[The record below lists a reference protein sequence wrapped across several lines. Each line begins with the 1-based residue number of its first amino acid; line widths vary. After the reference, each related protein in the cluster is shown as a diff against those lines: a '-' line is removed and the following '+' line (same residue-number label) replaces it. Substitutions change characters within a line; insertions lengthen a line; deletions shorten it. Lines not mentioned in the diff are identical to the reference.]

1 MSAMDVLHGLS
12 THYPCF
18 SHESHAG
25 YLPEMAAFD
34 YSGWI
39 GPGQNPSRQDLEAK
53 EVLDLRSKLAI
64 AESRIDELQKEKAVT
79 KNVIDYLLKQS
90 GSANLYEGSPY
101 TPQHANYSRA
111 AEEVKGILNPIIGL
125 LHDIVRAA
133 PLHQNSVTQS
143 VPHADFGSGT
153 LIDLLSD
160 ESEPGDSG
168 KGPSDFRKP
177 SSTPLDL
184 AQATKPPEI
193 SPSGATGKAQA
204 KQAHAPESNLMFSE
218 KNITFTAPLVTR
230 FGTRRDERTSRQD
243 TSVNPPLNVFA
254 PFQCCHEASSQLTIV
269 KPAAHIHEK
278 NLGNLQRSF
287 DESETGL
294 SVSTQYDAS
303 QSNSASSVST
313 MSSVQNSDDEDDQAV
328 GNILEKL
335 SFDPRPIVTISGP
348 SDIYNASK
356 DLDHKES
363 RNALETITPPNLRT
377 PVLTHA
383 AKFMPKWPTGS
394 FAVSAAERE
403 AAIFVHQRN
412 VSNQEN
418 RFPDVFKYGIRFRPD
433 PMETDLYRTLVVTG
447 LPFKVTMSALLQQIQ
462 GAAVVDAKLLD
473 TASIDGHST
482 ALITFVHECNAKA
495 IEQKARET
503 PWEFFGKPVVVTLL
517 PTPTWPMP
525 GNLRKA
531 IVDHRHTRC
540 LEVHDFPRAIKPAE
554 LEYDLRIHRG
564 MTSNRIEAKTM
575 RLDGVLELR
584 FNSVNY
590 AGQAYGTLTTSKRY
604 KQCQVKRVADPC
616 TSPLNDSVIQFHRP
630 TEVASSIDKEPKDE
644 PVEEAPNVATNGGVT
659 CWKEY
664 AFETFTGNES
674 RAGARMG
681 TAETPEDNTCRLSE
695 AGVDGA
701 ATIRR
706 GRGFATEQSVAK
718 TEETCNQ
725 Q

>member
-1 MSAMDVLHGLS
+1 MDVLHGLS
-12 THYPCF
+12 PHNPCF
-18 SHESHAG
+18 SRESHAG

-39 GPGQNPSRQDLEAK
+39 GPGQNPSGQHLESK
-53 EVLDLRSKLAI
+53 EVLDLRSKLAV
-64 AESRIDELQKEKAVT
+64 AESRVDELQKEKAVA

-90 GSANLYEGSPY
+90 GGASFDEGSFY

-111 AEEVKGILNPIIGL
+111 AGDVKEILDPIIGL
-125 LHDIVRAA
+125 LHDIVRVA
-133 PLHQNSVTQS
+133 PLRQNSFTQS
-143 VPHADFGSGT
+143 VPHTGSGSGT
-153 LIDLLSD
+153 LVDLLSD
-160 ESEPGDSG
+160 EPGPGDAG
-168 KGPSDFRKP
+168 KGVKDFPKS
-177 SSTPLDL
+177 SSTPLDM
-184 AQATKPPEI
+184 AKAAEPAEI
-193 SPSGATGKAQA
+193 SSSGVAETAQT
-204 KQAHAPESNLMFSE
+204 KQIDAPESNLMFFE
-218 KNITFTAPLVTR
+218 KDIAFTAPLVTR

-243 TSVNPPLNVFA
+243 TSAKPPLT
-254 PFQCCHEASSQLTIV
+254 S
-269 KPAAHIHEK
+269 AAHIHDK

-294 SVSTQYDAS
+294 SGSTQYDAS

-313 MSSVQNSDDEDDQAV
+313 TSSVQNSDDEDDQVV
-328 GNILEKL
+328 GAIHEEH
-335 SFDPRPIVTISGP
+335 SIDPRPIVTISGP
-348 SDIYNASK
+348 SNSYNAIK
-356 DLDHKES
+356 DLGHKQS
-363 RNALETITPPNLRT
+363 RNALETITAPNLET

-383 AKFMPKWPTGS
+383 AKFMPKWPAGS

-403 AAIFVHQRN
+403 AAIFVHRKN

-418 RFPDVFKYGIRFRPD
+418 RFPDVFEYGIRFRPD
-433 PMETDLYRTLVVTG
+433 PMETDVYRTLVVTG
-447 LPFKVTMSALLQQIQ
+447 LPFKVTMSALLQQIH

-482 ALITFVHECNAKA
+482 ALITFVHEFDAKA
-495 IEQKARET
+495 IEQKAHET
-503 PWEFFGKPVVVTLL
+503 PWEFFGKPVIVTLL

-525 GNLRKA
+525 GNLRAA
-531 IVDHRHTRC
+531 IIDHRHTRC
-540 LEVHDFPRAIKPAE
+540 LEVHNFPRAFKPAE

-575 RLDGVLELR
+575 RSDGVLELR
-584 FNSVNY
+584 FNSVKY
-590 AGQAYGTLTTSKRY
+590 AGQAYSTLTTYKRY
-604 KQCQVKRVADPC
+604 EQCQVKRVADPC
-616 TSPLNDSVIQFHRP
+616 TSPLNDSVIQFHGP
-630 TEVASSIDKEPKDE
+630 TEEASSIDKEPKDE

-674 RAGARMG
+674 RAEARMG